1 MSVIRNPFVDYLN
14 RYTTASPDHE
24 AAFDEFLSQVKPPS
38 GEPLRLETR
47 VEAYLKACFSQ
58 TNAPSIILTGNAGD
72 GKTYLCRQI
81 VNAYTGR
88 SITSWEQ
95 IGDGPIERDGR
106 CLYVVKDLSELGD
119 RRGVEVLRG
128 LVSSLAGDTT
138 DRYLIAANE
147 GRLRALCA
155 SDESLN
161 NLYTSI
167 DHQLRDGSH
176 GDSRDFVV
184 INLNDVTTSSFV
196 SATLRWMTHDEHW
209 RACQHCPIF
218 ERCPVRHNAHRLS
231 NTYVAS
237 RVQMLYQLLE
247 HLDIHVTV
255 RDMLIH
261 LAFTLT
267 GNQRCDEL
275 QSKDRQRENL
285 SDVSYYEN
293 IWGGKGE
300 SQFQRKARVVQH
312 LERLQI
318 GDHSLFEI
326 DDFIVNGGDSPTA
339 QAEHQQLFAQAVDLN
354 HRRFEQDRR
363 AYVEGGAEQRAEA
376 KNEAAALMRWLP
388 HCRRKLFF
396 EWQNVDL
403 VNRLIPFLYL
413 DTYLRLLHGE
423 QRSVDQVRRDLVLG
437 LNRAFSRLYLTD
449 ADHLYVTTQ
458 YLHSAEQPRPL
469 VRLSI
474 PTSGIELHI
483 DRRQEPVYDRDRPD
497 LWLRIA
503 PPPALALREGAALIK
518 PIAWRLNL
526 ITFEYLM
533 RLAHGGTYNIL
544 ADECELSV
552 RSLKDGLLSAFA
564 QEQAQTGL
572 IEFFV
577 AERRRYVLKKLHI
590 DEQGN
595 LRSGG

>member
-1 MSVIRNPFVDYLN
+1 MSVVSNPFVDYLN

-24 AAFDEFLSQVKPPS
+24 AAFDEFLAQVKPPS

-47 VEAYLKACFSQ
+47 VEAYLKECFSQ
-58 TNAPSIILTGNAGD
+58 PNSPSIILTGNAGD

-88 SITSWEQ
+88 SVTSWEQ

-106 CLYVVKDLSELGD
+106 RLYVVKDLSELGD

-128 LVSSLAGDTT
+128 LLSSLVGNTT

-155 SDESLN
+155 EDKSLN
-161 NLYTSI
+161 DLYTRI
-167 DHQLRDGSH
+167 DDQLGKDSH
-176 GDSRDFVV
+176 GASREFVV

-196 SATLRWMTHDEHW
+196 PAALRWMTHDEHW
-209 RACQHCPIF
+209 SACQHCPIF
-218 ERCPVRHNAHRLS
+218 ERCPVRHNAQRLS
-231 NTYVAS
+231 DTYVAS

-267 GNQRCDEL
+267 GNQQCDEL
-275 QSKDRQRENL
+275 QIKDGQRENL
-285 SDVSYYEN
+285 SGFSYYEN
-293 IWGGKGE
+293 IWGGKVD
-300 SQFQRKARVVQH
+300 SVFRQKASVVQH
-312 LERLQI
+312 LERLRI

-326 DDFIVNGGDSPTA
+326 DDFIVNGGDSATA
-339 QAEHQQLFAQAVDLN
+339 QAEHQRIFAQAVDLN

-363 AYVEGGAEQRAEA
+363 AYVEGGAEQRAED
-376 KNEAAALMRWLP
+376 EAVALMRWLP

-396 EWQNVDL
+396 EWQRADL

-413 DTYLRLLHGE
+413 DTYLDLLRGE
-423 QRSVDQVRRDLVLG
+423 QCSLDQVRRDLVLG

-449 ADHLYVTTQ
+449 SDNLYVTTQ
-458 YLHSAEQPRPL
+458 YLHSGEQPRPL

-474 PTSGIELHI
+474 PTSGIELRV
-483 DRRQEPVYDRDRPD
+483 DPRQEVVYDRDRPD

-503 PPPALALREGAALIK
+503 PPPVLALREGAASMK
-518 PIAWRLNL
+518 PIGWRLNL
-526 ITFEYLM
+526 MTFEYLM

-552 RSLKDGLLSAFA
+552 RSLKDQLLSAFA
-564 QEQAQTGL
+564 QEQAKAGL

-577 AERRRYVLKKLHI
+577 AERRRYALKKLQI